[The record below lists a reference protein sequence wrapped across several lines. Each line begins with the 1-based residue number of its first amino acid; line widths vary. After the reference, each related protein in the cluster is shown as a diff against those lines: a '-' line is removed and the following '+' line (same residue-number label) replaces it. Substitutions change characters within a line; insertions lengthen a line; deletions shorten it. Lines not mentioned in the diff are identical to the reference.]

1 MKKLKNVAIFGAGNI
16 GSRHLQ
22 ALKAVKIPLDI
33 IVIDPNPESLKLAKE
48 RYDSVPMGQYKHT
61 INYYKNYDKIKDEF
75 DIAIIATHS
84 NIRRMVIEQIL
95 EVSHVKFFILEKI
108 LFNKAED
115 YSIVR
120 DLLKE
125 KNIQAWVNCTRRVI
139 PFYDD
144 QIKNWFNKKKIL
156 YFVSGSKWNLI
167 SNLIHY
173 VDYMSYILDQVEF
186 GIDFNHLD
194 LKLEKSR
201 IPNFLEL
208 NGTIKL
214 NFNDGSIGVIN
225 CYPSGN
231 QPLIVDIASDEIRC
245 ILNEEQ
251 GKAWVNIRNNDNF
264 WKDYEAK
271 LLYTSQITTF
281 LVEDIIENN
290 KCQLTPYEESM
301 KLHLLT
307 FEPLLKF
314 LNNRFKKQFAFFP
327 FT

>member
-1 MKKLKNVAIFGAGNI
+1 
-16 GSRHLQ
+16 
-22 ALKAVKIPLDI
+22 
-33 IVIDPNPESLKLAKE
+33 
-48 RYDSVPMGQYKHT
+48 
-61 INYYKNYDKIKDEF
+61 
-75 DIAIIATHS
+75 
-84 NIRRMVIEQIL
+84 
-95 EVSHVKFFILEKI
+95 
-108 LFNKAED
+108 
-115 YSIVR
+115 
-120 DLLKE
+120 
-125 KNIQAWVNCTRRVI
+125 
-139 PFYDD
+139 
-144 QIKNWFNKKKIL
+144 
-156 YFVSGSKWNLI
+156 
-167 SNLIHY
+167 
-173 VDYMSYILDQVEF
+173 MSYILDQVDFE
-186 GIDFNHLD
+186 IDLNHLD

-251 GKAWVNIRNNDNF
+251 GKAWVNIRNNDKF

-314 LNNRFKKQFAFFP
+314 LNKRFKKQFAFYP